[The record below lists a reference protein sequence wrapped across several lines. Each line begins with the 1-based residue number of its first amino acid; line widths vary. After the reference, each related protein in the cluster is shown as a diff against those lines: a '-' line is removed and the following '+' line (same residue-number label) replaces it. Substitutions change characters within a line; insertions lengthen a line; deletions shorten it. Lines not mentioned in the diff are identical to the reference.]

1 MYRLWHNQERF
12 ITTSNQPLTE
22 EEFWSIL
29 ADAPEPKPI
38 FFRLY
43 HDDRGHVL
51 FYSMEDVPGTYIEID
66 AETFA
71 LSPTNV
77 RVRNGQLVE
86 VTWVSSEKLQPMETG
101 TPCYPTDITVVVS
114 QNDPHIKWSKKTY
127 EQN

>member
-1 MYRLWHNQERF
+1 M
-12 ITTSNQPLTE
+12 SNEPVTE
-22 EEFWSIL
+22 QEFWSIL
-29 ADAPEPKPI
+29 AAMPEPQPV

-71 LSPTNV
+71 LRPTNI
-77 RVRNGQLVE
+77 RVRNGQMVE
-86 VTWVSSEKLQPMETG
+86 VTWMTSEKLQPTETG
-101 TPCYPTDITVVVS
+101 TPCHTTDITVVVS
-114 QNDPHIKWSKKTY
+114 PNTPHIKWSKQTY